1 MSSACISFMV
11 DASFDTVDG
20 PGVVFLMVLVVV
32 TVSVVT
38 LFFFLYVCGLLL

>member
-11 DASFDTVDG
+11 DACFDTVDG
-20 PGVVFLMVLVVV
+20 PGVVFLPVLIVV

-38 LFFFLYVCGLLL
+38 IFFFLYVCGPLL